1 MHCNTSV
8 ATCETQDQWEE
19 QIQPTPCS
27 LTLKAC
33 ALLCANST
41 VNQLSNF
48 EDFFFFFFKLRWLL
62 TWKKKKEKKLKK
74 INKAILL
81 SHCGHVK
88 SLNYIFMHVPPQVMW
103 SIPAASYSF
112 PEQLQQVT
120 HSMPTDLSLT
130 KYISSTGQQDN
141 KKRSS

>member
-48 EDFFFFFFKLRWLL
+48 EELINFLTALL
-62 TWKKKKEKKLKK
+62 K
-74 INKAILL
+74 
-81 SHCGHVK
+81 
-88 SLNYIFMHVPPQVMW
+88 F
-103 SIPAASYSF
+103 
-112 PEQLQQVT
+112 
-120 HSMPTDLSLT
+120 
-130 KYISSTGQQDN
+130 
-141 KKRSS
+141 